1 MPLDQSKRQIGIDTP
16 LGANVLVLRNFI
28 AREELGRLFQIDA
41 ELLSENFQISFPQIV
56 GQNVT
61 IRLNTIQAGSRFFN
75 GHIRTFQQ
83 TGAVGRL
90 ASYQAVI
97 VPKLWFLTRS
107 GDCRIFQNKKVPDIV
122 KEVLQERGI
131 TDIDDTLTANH
142 PKWEYCVQYRETDFN
157 FISRLMEQEGI
168 YYYFKHAQGKH
179 TLVLAD
185 GESSHP
191 TFPGYADMSFLQAG
205 TEIVDI
211 QGFREWIMS
220 QEVQPG
226 RYVLNDYDFEKP
238 KTSLQATASIDRQN
252 IEANHE
258 LFDYPGEYT
267 KLEDGQLYARTRIEE
282 VQCGFETAYGSGDVR
297 GVATGFKFKLGGA
310 PRSDQNVNYLV
321 VSTYIQAES
330 EGFLSDGGPEGS
342 GAFACSF
349 TAVRANTPFHPAR
362 LTPKPVIQGLQ
373 TAVVTG
379 PKGEEIHTDK
389 FGRVKVQFFWDRKGK
404 KDENT
409 TCFIRVAEPWAGK
422 RWGSTFTPRIGQEVV
437 VSFLEGDPDRPLI
450 IGGVY
455 NGDQMPPYLGE
466 GLDVK
471 HKHDP
476 RVSGIKSCSTKG
488 GEGYNELRFDD
499 NKGKEQIFIHAE
511 KDLDMRINSV
521 SRTTVGADSHLTIG
535 FIDKEGNLHGDS
547 LEKVFRVKGTHV
559 LRDMVTQADRE
570 YLLYVGKEGKGVK
583 QALTA
588 RGEFRINAAA
598 TFQVLSGVI
607 ILDAGG
613 EGATEVS
620 LTCGPSFIKLTPE
633 GIYINGPMV
642 YINSGGESSSAR
654 DVPFFPIPDP
664 DAADD
669 SKSGLPSKPST

>member
-1 MPLDQSKRQIGIDTP
+1 MPLDQSKRQIGIETP
-16 LGANVLVLRNFI
+16 LGANVLVLRNFT
-28 AREELGRLFQIDA
+28 AREELGRLFQIEA

-83 TGAVGRL
+83 TGAVGPL

-142 PKWEYCVQYRETDFN
+142 PQWEYCVQYRETDFN

-168 YYYFKHAQGKH
+168 YYYFKHAQGTH

-205 TEIVDI
+205 IEIVDI

-267 KLEDGQLYARTRIEE
+267 KLEDGERDARTRIEE

-330 EGFLSDGGPEGS
+330 EGFRSDGGPEGS

-362 LTPKPVIQGLQ
+362 LTSKPVIQGLQ

-379 PKGEEIHTDK
+379 PKGEEIYTDK
-389 FGRVKVQFFWDRKGK
+389 YGRVKVQFFWDRKGK

-422 RWGSTFTPRIGQEVV
+422 RWGSIFTPRIGQEVV

-450 IGGVY
+450 IGSVY
-455 NGDQMPPYLGE
+455 NGDQMPPYDLPANKTRSG
-466 GLDVK
+466 VK
-471 HKHDP
+471 T
-476 RVSGIKSCSTKG
+476 RSTLNGTPANFNEIRFEDKKG
-488 GEGYNELRFDD
+488 H
-499 NKGKEQIFIHAE
+499 EQLYIHAE
-511 KDLDMRINSV
+511 KNEDIVVESNKTENVGYDETIKIGHDRTETVGNDQSISILNNDTLKVAMNQDITIGVNQDEKIGV
-521 SRTTVGADSHLTIG
+521 GRTTTIG
-535 FIDKEGNLHGDS
+535 
-547 LEKVFRVKGTHV
+547 
-559 LRDMVTQADRE
+559 
-570 YLLYVGKEGKGVK
+570 
-583 QALTA
+583 
-588 RGEFRINAAA
+588 
-598 TFQVLSGVI
+598 
-607 ILDAGG
+607 
-613 EGATEVS
+613 
-620 LTCGPSFIKLTPE
+620 
-633 GIYINGPMV
+633 
-642 YINSGGESSSAR
+642 
-654 DVPFFPIPDP
+654 
-664 DAADD
+664 ADD
-669 SKSGLPSKPST
+669 SLNVGAARSTNIGAADSLNVGGAISITAGGVITITAGAAITITSSAAVAITAPAITLNGRPVAPVPAPI